1 MDKEYI
7 KNQYKLAYLD
17 FRTAR
22 SENDAW
28 DARKRMAKLEALA
41 SELYGFEWSDTMSN
55 EVKGGAFSTE
65 KVTK

>member
-7 KNQYKLAYLD
+7 KNQYRLAYLD
-17 FRTAR
+17 FRTAC
-22 SENDAW
+22 SNDAQW

-41 SELYGFEWSDTMSN
+41 SEMFGFAWSDTMSN

>member
-1 MDKEYI
+1 MDKDYI

-22 SENDAW
+22 SENEQW

-41 SELYGFEWSDTMSN
+41 SEMFGFEWSDAMSN
-55 EVKGGAFSTE
+55 EVKGEAFSTE